1 MNYKLDCSIFSRL
14 VVFFLLLCG
23 KQAVAA
29 DGWNACSCYSGYPD
43 QSVSAPDSRTINM
56 CGVTFDLRFKGGRQL
71 FSDDLVACGVKVDTL
86 EQGSDG
92 DWYFIYQSRLRTVA
106 HRWDRRTVTALPV
119 AELAVSSV
127 TDLRNDDLRNSARL
141 ADKCSSSVDI
151 SSCYDAVKNAS
162 DSDRPWSKDMKRIA
176 HQGLVQAFRTTES
189 KYQSYAEA
197 CRDGQEK
204 FPTTYLAFAA
214 VINTC
219 KSAERQAS
227 NWKSLTQRFRSELS
241 SDEVRSGPESL
252 GLTSFYGQMAMDAL
266 NQRADVVR
274 KREEAAAVAAKAEVV
289 EAKKKSLD
297 VLREQS
303 RRYVPTAQVFAMTMV
318 RQALL
323 NPDSMQVN
331 RVSVCSSGLGL
342 RKDGG
347 LMGDSARTT
356 NPGDTLAWFVV
367 VDANI
372 QNGFGNYI
380 RRYFP
385 LIVEATIEDK
395 RRDDISLGKF
405 DASMVKWLKSVGV
418 DAPRE
423 IFYPGAGTVGGQIEG
438 SSIFLVGGDVDNP
451 VSLPPSES
459 SCADDLR
466 SYGLDIL

>member
-1 MNYKLDCSIFSRL
+1 MFSRL
-14 VVFFLLLCG
+14 VVVLLLLCSE
-23 KQAVAA
+23 QAVAA

-43 QSVSAPDSRTINM
+43 QSVSAPDSRIINM
-56 CGVTFDLRFKGGRQL
+56 CGVTFDLRSKRGRQL

-86 EQGSDG
+86 EHGSDG
-92 DWYFIYQSRLRTVA
+92 EWYFIYQSRLKMVA

-119 AELAVSSV
+119 AELAAASV
-127 TDLRNDDLRNSARL
+127 TDFRNDDLRNSARL
-141 ADKCSSSVDI
+141 ADECSSSADI
-151 SSCYDAVKNAS
+151 PSCYDALKNAS

-189 KYQSYAEA
+189 EYQSYAEA

-204 FPTTYLAFAA
+204 LPTTYLAFTA
-214 VINTC
+214 VMNTC
-219 KSAERQAS
+219 KSADRLAS

-252 GLTSFYGQMAMDAL
+252 GLTSFYGPMAMDAL

-274 KREEAAAVAAKAEVV
+274 KQEAAAAAVAKAAVV
-289 EAKKKSLD
+289 AAKKKSLD

-303 RRYVPTAQVFAMTMV
+303 RRYLPTAQVFAMTMV

-323 NPDSMQVN
+323 NPDSMHVN

-347 LMGDSARTT
+347 LVGDSARTT

-385 LIVEATIEDK
+385 LIVQATIEDK
-395 RRDDISLGKF
+395 RSDDVSGGKY
-405 DASMVKWLKSVGV
+405 DASMVKWLKSIGI

-423 IFYPGAGTVGGQIEG
+423 IFYPGMGRVGGQVEG
-438 SSIFLVGGDVDNP
+438 SSIFLMGGVADNP

-459 SCADDLR
+459 NCANDLR